1 MRWWVFQGGCFRP
14 RGPGIQPARKAHPY
28 KVSASVARRALR
40 RASES
45 RDQTSKM
52 NWRDDASSSK
62 MAFGVATDVAQQ
74 DDLEARWKTF
84 RRRLRDRIRELCEDG
99 HVVRGCYIFPERRQ
113 GLRHVL
119 RRVHVLL
126 ADEEPIEFYLA
137 VRTRRKINA

>member
-1 MRWWVFQGGCFRP
+1 
-14 RGPGIQPARKAHPY
+14 
-28 KVSASVARRALR
+28 
-40 RASES
+40 
-45 RDQTSKM
+45 M

-74 DDLEARWKTF
+74 DDFEARWKTF
-84 RRRLRDRIRELCEDG
+84 RRRLRNRIRELCEDG
-99 HVVRGCYIFPERRQ
+99 HVVRGCYIFPERRD

-126 ADEEPIEFYLA
+126 ENEEPIEFYLA